1 MDDETTEE
9 RDTNPGTAIQD
20 DYNTE
25 LNPVITLEP
34 GQKETTAQV
43 QTKRNK
49 NKTGD
54 QYFTAEIT
62 DVSEGAIL
70 GFNKKAKIN
79 IKDMES
85 SEGSLAAL
93 VKECESYKKDW
104 FTSGWDEFESALKQ
118 AKIVLEDKNATPE
131 KRNEAETVLKKA
143 KDGLVK
149 REKYTAED
157 PFVFRH

>member
-1 MDDETTEE
+1 MQP
-9 RDTNPGTAIQD
+9 NPGTAIQD

-70 GFNKKAKIN
+70 GFNKRQN
-79 IKDMES
+79 QHQRY
-85 SEGSLAAL
+85 G
-93 VKECESYKKDW
+93 
-104 FTSGWDEFESALKQ
+104 KQ
-118 AKIVLEDKNATPE
+118 RRLIGCTCK
-131 KRNEAETVLKKA
+131 
-143 KDGLVK
+143 GM
-149 REKYTAED
+149 
-157 PFVFRH
+157 